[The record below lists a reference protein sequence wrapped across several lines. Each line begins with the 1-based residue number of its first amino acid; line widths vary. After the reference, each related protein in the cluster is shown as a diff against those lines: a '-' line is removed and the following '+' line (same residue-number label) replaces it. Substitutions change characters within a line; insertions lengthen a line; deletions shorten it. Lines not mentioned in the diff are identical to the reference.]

1 MGGAAGDAAEFAEF
15 HGIDVTEVS
24 DEEVVETLVG
34 KKEVNPD
41 EKKRV
46 GVAEDACAKTAR
58 GAEAEARQKSEDM
71 LRLLAAVHA
80 QPSVVRGAGPIKP

>member
-1 MGGAAGDAAEFAEF
+1 MPKPAPKPSKFMGVPAPVDAAGR
-15 HGIDVTEVS
+15 
-24 DEEVVETLVG
+24 
-34 KKEVNPD
+34 EVNLD